1 MTALLG
7 KKEPLHAVLGILFRI
22 PDQLIG
28 GEGQILRILI
38 TPHIPCLFGRKFMPL
53 LARNLATPTRR
64 APREVYKECFR
75 H

>member
-28 GEGQILRILI
+28 CEGQILRILV
-38 TPHIPCLFGRKFMPL
+38 TAHVFCFFCRELVPL
-53 LARNLATPTRR
+53 LACNLATPTRR
-64 APREVYKECFR
+64 APREVYKKCFR